1 MDEASPLAGLC
12 CLLGLTASTLP
23 QIGPPHPPDSI
34 LGGPTAPIPKRSVA
48 PASDIRKL
56 RSTEERLKCL
66 TPNAP
71 TEKPA
76 SAVSPIGFPAL
87 RELPTFP
94 RVRPARPSLWSVNSA
109 FSGQD
114 RWLCGASLCSAF
126 SNFRF
131 GMPETGPICDGDRFV
146 EPPA

>member
-1 MDEASPLAGLC
+1 VGSVDRRSDVPQGRWMRRVRWLACAASP
-12 CLLGLTASTLP
+12 GLTASTLP

-48 PASDIRKL
+48 PASDISKL

-76 SAVSPIGFPAL
+76 SAVSTMRFP
-87 RELPTFP
+87 
-94 RVRPARPSLWSVNSA
+94 
-109 FSGQD
+109 
-114 RWLCGASLCSAF
+114 
-126 SNFRF
+126 
-131 GMPETGPICDGDRFV
+131 
-146 EPPA
+146 